1 MITASITL
9 IETFILDDVN
19 VDLKKDQW
27 IERLEQFFDANGYEK
42 KKDDKK
48 MSNAMFLLSGIGLN
62 DLYKSLKTDEEVKIE
77 EGTKIEG
84 LYQIACF
91 KLKKYFNP

>member
-1 MITASITL
+1 MISASSTL
-9 IETFILDDVN
+9 IETFVLDDVN
-19 VDLKKDQW
+19 VALKWDQW
-27 IERLEQFFDANGYEK
+27 IERLEQFFDANGYEE

-48 MSNAMFLLSGIGLN
+48 MSSTMFLLGGSGLN
-62 DLYKSLKTDEEVKIE
+62 DLYKTLKTDEEVKIE